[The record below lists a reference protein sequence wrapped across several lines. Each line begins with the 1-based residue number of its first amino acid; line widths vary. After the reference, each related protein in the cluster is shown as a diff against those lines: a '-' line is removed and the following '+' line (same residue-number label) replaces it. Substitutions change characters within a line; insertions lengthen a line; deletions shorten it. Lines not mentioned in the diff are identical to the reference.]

1 MTDELYILCANLKNE
16 IRDLN
21 QKNDISPTELDRVY
35 KAIDIIKD
43 IKTIEAMEEAGYSNA
58 RGGNSRASY
67 EGSYERGRSNMY
79 PGYFYDE
86 PGMSGARGGN
96 SRDYSE
102 EGSYRRGRDAMGRYT
117 SREGGYSGH
126 EEEKEQMMR
135 QIDDMRH
142 RVQQM

>member
-1 MTDELYILCANLKNE
+1 MDELYILCENLKSE

-43 IKTIEAMEEAGYSNA
+43 IKTIEAMEDAGYSNA

-67 EGSYERGRSNMY
+67 ENSYERGRSNMY
-79 PGYFYDE
+79 PGYYYDE
-86 PGMSGARGGN
+86 PGMSGTRGGN

-117 SREGGYSGH
+117 SRDGYSGN
-126 EEEKEQMMR
+126 EEEKERMMR
-135 QIDDMRH
+135 QIEDMKH